1 MAFVTRRTKIVATIG
16 PACDNKATLRAVIEA
31 GADVIRL
38 GLAHGTLDQ
47 QIEKFNLIRSVST
60 DIGRAVGILVDLP
73 GPKIRCAQFPDNGCN
88 ISEGDIVMLTA
99 EGSVSTAERIVVEHE
114 SLVDDVGLDDRLAFG
129 DGNVVLIVKDTQ
141 NGALLAEVL
150 HGGHLEGCPGVH
162 IASDQLNLPSPTP
175 EDMKLADVFTDLG
188 TDMLAVSF
196 VRSADDM
203 RALGIEPAPRGPLLV
218 AKIETRSAVK
228 NLEGIIEASGAVM
241 VARGDLGSEFDI
253 EELPHLQKSIIESC
267 IALGRPAI
275 TATQM
280 LESLLHSPVP
290 TRAEASDVA
299 NAVFD
304 GTSAVMLSGETAIG
318 HDPANAVATMSR
330 IAGRAD
336 ENFDYAAWAERISA
350 VRRGT
355 HVEEDYLRVTDA
367 LTMAA
372 SRVATAIGAD
382 AIMCLS
388 RSGFTAR
395 SMARFRPSMPMV
407 GFTPDPRTAHQLTLS
422 WGINP
427 FEFAEN
433 WSPTE
438 NASRAV
444 DAAAAAG
451 MVRSGDMVVV
461 VSGSSHESHAT
472 DTLRVIRVA

>member
-1 MAFVTRRTKIVATIG
+1 MARRTKIIASIG
-16 PACDNKATLRAVIEA
+16 PACDTKETLKPVIEA

-38 GLAHGTLDQ
+38 SLAHGTIDQ
-47 QIEKFNLIRSVST
+47 QIEKYHLIRSVSA
-60 DIGRAVGILVDLP
+60 DLDKHVGILVDLP
-73 GPKIRCAQFPDNGCN
+73 GPKIRCAEFVEKGCN
-88 ISEGDIVMLTA
+88 IFEKDQILVTPDGNI
-99 EGSVSTAERIVVEHE
+99 STAERIVVEYE
-114 SLVDDVGLDDRLAFG
+114 PLLRDVNVGDRLAFG
-129 DGNVVLIVKDTQ
+129 DGGVVLAVIDQTKD
-141 NGALLAEVL
+141 ALVAEVV
-150 HGGHLEGCPGVH
+150 HGGHLEGRPGVH
-162 IASDQLNLPSPTP
+162 IPSDQLDMPTP
-175 EDMKLADVFTDLG
+175 TEQDLKLAEIFTELG

-203 RALGIEPAPRGPLLV
+203 RRLGAEPAPRGPLLV
-218 AKIETRSAVK
+218 AKIETRSAVA

-241 VARGDLGSEFDI
+241 VARGDLGAEFDI
-253 EELPHLQKSIIESC
+253 EDLPHLQKRIIEAC

-280 LESLLHSPVP
+280 LESLLSASIP

-318 HDPANAVATMSR
+318 HDPVNAVATMAR
-330 IAGRAD
+330 IAARAD
-336 ENFDYAAWAERISA
+336 EHFNYTAWVERISS

-355 HVEEDYLRVTDA
+355 KKTEEYLRVTDA

-372 SRVATAIGAD
+372 ARAATAIEAD

-395 SMARFRPSMPMV
+395 SMARFRPSIPMV
-407 GFTPDPRTAHQLTLS
+407 GFTPDPRTAHQLSLS
-422 WGINP
+422 WGVKP
-427 FEFAEN
+427 FIFEEN

-438 NASRAV
+438 NATKAV

-451 MVRSGDMVVV
+451 LVRSGDMVVV
-461 VSGSSHESHAT
+461 VSGSSSESHAT
-472 DTLRVIRVA
+472 DSMRVVRVP